1 VVLPA
6 DQGRSFVPG
15 DGCNR
20 NGDQQEARKTCIP
33 GRLIIKLATAGAI
46 LVALLLLGGRR
57 KAPRSGRQATSFKHF
72 RMILRNILKKQ
83 QAASTKLQA
92 SSFKQQ
98 AFDMKE
104 IIGYKI
110 GNKGE
115 I

>member
-1 VVLPA
+1 MLA
-6 DQGRSFVPG
+6 IRQL
-15 DGCNR
+15 
-20 NGDQQEARKTCIP
+20 IP
-33 GRLIIKLATAGAI
+33 GLWTSGRLKASKGRHPGTWDQLLKCSSVGNWSSFCCAGAI
-46 LVALLLLGGRR
+46 SDAVLTAGIVKSACF
-57 KAPRSGRQATSFKHF
+57 KQQATSRKHF

-83 QAASTKLQA
+83 QAASI
-92 SSFKQQ
+92 KQQ